1 MFVHIALSSLWT
13 LRRLGPRDR
22 SMNLVE
28 LGQKIRALRIERR
41 MTLDDVVSKSGLTRS
56 WLSKVENFRVTPSL
70 PALGEIAKALG
81 VTVSSLLEDLDQR
94 PEFVLVKAGDGLRVS
109 RDSESSNIVY
119 ESLAH
124 GRPDRAMDPFI
135 LTVPAGGGRSKNL
148 AHEGEEFLRVLAGKV
163 QFHYGDGVHELAAG
177 DSLYFDAATPHRL
190 VNPGSKDAQVL
201 CVFHGRG
208 RPLMAKPRKRRR
220 PATS

>member
-1 MFVHIALSSLWT
+1 M
-13 LRRLGPRDR
+13 
-22 SMNLVE
+22 
-28 LGQKIRALRIERR
+28 
-41 MTLDDVVSKSGLTRS
+41 SG
-56 WLSKVENFRVTPSL
+56 WPNHAV
-70 PALGEIAKALG
+70 
-81 VTVSSLLEDLDQR
+81 
-94 PEFVLVKAGDGLRVS
+94 
-109 RDSESSNIVY
+109 
-119 ESLAH
+119 
-124 GRPDRAMDPFI
+124 
-135 LTVPAGGGRSKNL
+135 TVPAGGGRSKNL

>member
-1 MFVHIALSSLWT
+1 
-13 LRRLGPRDR
+13 
-22 SMNLVE
+22 MNLVE

-81 VTVSSLLEDLDQR
+81 VRISQLLEDLDKR

-109 RDSESSNIVY
+109 RDSESSNIAY

-124 GRPDRAMDPFI
+124 ERPDRAMDPFV

-148 AHEGEEFLRVLAGKV
+148 SHEGEEFLRVLAGKV
-163 QFHYGDGVHELAAG
+163 QFHYGDGVHDLAAG
-177 DSLYFDAATPHRL
+177 DSLYFDASTPHRL
-190 VNPGSKDAQVL
+190 VNPWSKDAQVL

-208 RPLMAKPRKRRR
+208 QPLMAKPRKRRR
-220 PATS
+220 PAAS

>member
-1 MFVHIALSSLWT
+1 
-13 LRRLGPRDR
+13 
-22 SMNLVE
+22 
-28 LGQKIRALRIERR
+28 
-41 MTLDDVVSKSGLTRS
+41 
-56 WLSKVENFRVTPSL
+56 
-70 PALGEIAKALG
+70 
-81 VTVSSLLEDLDQR
+81 
-94 PEFVLVKAGDGLRVS
+94 
-109 RDSESSNIVY
+109 
-119 ESLAH
+119 
-124 GRPDRAMDPFI
+124 MDPFI

-220 PATS
+220 PATSRGGPVGRVGRGAGAGYPAGLDPAGVEPNRARLGVTHARPDASRPDPSRGGRLGRHHG